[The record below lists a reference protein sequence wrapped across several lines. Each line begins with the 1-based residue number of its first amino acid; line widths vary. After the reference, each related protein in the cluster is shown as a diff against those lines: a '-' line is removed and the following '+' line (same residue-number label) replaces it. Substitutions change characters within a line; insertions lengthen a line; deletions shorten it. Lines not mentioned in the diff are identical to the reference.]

1 MNTYIIITETTIIET
16 TDIYAEYTE
25 TTIVETDCIPFDEDT
40 PEGFFI

>member
-1 MNTYIIITETTIIET
+1 MNAYIIITETTIIET

-25 TTIVETDCIPFDEDT
+25 TIIVETDCIPFDEDT

>member
-1 MNTYIIITETTIIET
+1 MNAYIIITETTIIET
-16 TDIYAEYTE
+16 ADLYTEITE

>member
-25 TTIVETDCIPFDEDT
+25 TTVVEVDSIPFEEA
-40 PEGFFI
+40 PEGFII